1 MRLGS
6 QPACLAGETGSIPVR
21 GAGVNGLE
29 VMAARK
35 CRRCDLC
42 KPLSSF
48 DLTGN
53 GYPRRICKACR
64 AAAYRVTHRT
74 EINARVA
81 QQRKLNRATTILRDS
96 RSTDSKNGLADNDL
110 ELTLI
115 EALIA
120 QPCTYCGSTEVQM
133 TLDRKD
139 NGKAHRRD
147 NVVPCCF
154 RCNMIRGA
162 MPYEA
167 WLCFVPVLREVV
179 KKGLLGTWM
188 VEPFA
193 LKQRIPVERVRQ
205 KAAPCRGPGR
215 VQITCIRC
223 SAHVVKRS
231 GDVRN
236 NRRKGHAGPFCSRTC
251 ASVWTWAQRQVH
263 VADVEQRVG

>member
-1 MRLGS
+1 MSG
-6 QPACLAGETGSIPVR
+6 
-21 GAGVNGLE
+21 
-29 VMAARK
+29 
-35 CRRCDLC
+35 
-42 KPLSSF
+42 F

-53 GYPRRICKACR
+53 GYPRRICKGCR
-64 AAAYRVTHRT
+64 AALYRATHRA

-81 QQRKLNRATTILRDS
+81 RKRKLNRGLTILQDS
-96 RSTDSKNGLADNDL
+96 RRTDSRHGFADNDL
-110 ELTLI
+110 ELAFVET
-115 EALIA
+115 LIA
-120 QPCTYCGSTEVQM
+120 QPCSYCWSTEGQM

-167 WLCFVPVLREVV
+167 WLCFVPVLRDVV
-179 KKGLLGTWM
+179 RRGLLGTWM
-188 VEPFA
+188 LLPFA
-193 LKQRIPVERVRQ
+193 LKQRAPVQRVRQ
-205 KAAPCRGPGR
+205 VATRCRGPGR
-215 VQITCIRC
+215 VEITCIRC

-251 ASVWTWAQRQVH
+251 ASAWTWARRQVR
-263 VADVEQRVG
+263 AAGLKQVG